1 MVFMKPTTL
10 AAILLLFLMRG
21 PAAAGTL
28 YGATSAGVTAGKG
41 TLLAAAP

>member
-1 MVFMKPTTL
+1 MKPTTL
-10 AAILLLFLMRG
+10 AAILLLLFLMRG